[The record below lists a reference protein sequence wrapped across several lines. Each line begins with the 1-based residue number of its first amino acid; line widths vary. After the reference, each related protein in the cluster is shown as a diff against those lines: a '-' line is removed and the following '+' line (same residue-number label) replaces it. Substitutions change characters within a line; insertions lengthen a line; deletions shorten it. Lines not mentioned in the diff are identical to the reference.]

1 MAFFNLTDSV
11 QGDIGEVMAE
21 THIQGEKADGLTVR
35 YVLID
40 QHSQISAETIVCARD
55 RAFLQIHSPELW
67 DGRRNPALYGAQAE
81 LYDHG
86 SWLML

>member
-21 THIQGEKADGLTVR
+21 THIRGEKADGLTVR

-40 QHSQISAETIVCARD
+40 QHSQISAETSSARGTEPFC
-55 RAFLQIHSPELW
+55 RFIP
-67 DGRRNPALYGAQAE
+67 RNFGMEDETPR
-81 LYDHG
+81 
-86 SWLML
+86 ST